1 MEVSTLSIL
10 PCEVE
15 KILEG
20 LKQGSASAFD
30 QFYERY
36 VPFIY
41 HIALKML
48 GDPMEAEDIS
58 HDVVLE
64 ILKKIDQYDPGRGSL
79 ESWLA
84 VRTKSRCLDRIRK
97 HSRHAWD
104 PIDVAQYSLDRQQST
119 LSTEEKVLA
128 NMESE
133 VIRKAI
139 RQIPKDQQSALIGAY
154 YKAQTQKELS
164 ETMNR
169 PLGTVKSL
177 IRYGLN
183 NLRKQLNHLG
193 WIESSKGVLK
203 HE

>member
-1 MEVSTLSIL
+1 MPRL
-10 PCEVE
+10 PNEVE
-15 KILEG
+15 EILQG
-20 LKQGSASAFD
+20 LKQGSATAFD

-36 VPFIY
+36 VPLIY
-41 HIALKML
+41 HIALKMM
-48 GDPMEAEDIS
+48 GDRLEAEDIS

-64 ILKKIDQYDPGRGSL
+64 ALKKIDQFDSGRGSI

-84 VRTKSRCLDRIRK
+84 VRTRSRCLDRIRK
-97 HSRHAWD
+97 SSRNAWD
-104 PIDVAQYSLDRQQST
+104 TVDVTGLSQETYRST
-119 LSTEEKVLA
+119 PSTEEKVLA
-128 NMESE
+128 NIESE
-133 VIRKAI
+133 VLRKAMK
-139 RQIPKDQQSALIGAY
+139 QIPEDQQSALIGAY
-154 YKAQTQKELS
+154 YEAQTQKELS

-193 WIESSKGVLK
+193 WIESKGVQK